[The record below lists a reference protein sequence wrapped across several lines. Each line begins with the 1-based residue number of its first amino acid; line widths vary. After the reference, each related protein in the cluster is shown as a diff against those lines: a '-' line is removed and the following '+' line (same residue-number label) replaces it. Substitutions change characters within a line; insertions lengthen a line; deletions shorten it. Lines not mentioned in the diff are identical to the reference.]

1 MKISRVTD
9 SFAVAPQLSPSDLGS
24 VADEGFAAVIC
35 NRPDG
40 EEAGQPAADVMRR
53 AAEEAGLSFHHIPV
67 TGGAFPEAAID
78 AFGKVRRETNGPVL
92 AYCRSGT
99 RSIMLDAL
107 SNADDLSAQ
116 ERIENARQAGYD
128 LSPLRDRL
136 GG

>member
-1 MKISRVTD
+1 MKLNRVTQN
-9 SFAVAPQLSPSDLGS
+9 FAVAPQLSLADLQDAADQGF
-24 VADEGFAAVIC
+24 VAIIC

-40 EEAGQPAADVMRR
+40 EEAGQPTADAVRQ
-53 AAEEAGLSFHHIPV
+53 AAEAAGLSFHHIPV
-67 TGGAFPEAAID
+67 SGGAFPDGAVD
-78 AFGKVRRETNGPVL
+78 AFGKVRRETDGPVL

-116 ERIENARQAGYD
+116 ARLENARQAGYD
-128 LSPLRDRL
+128 LSPLREWL